1 MSTPPSPPDQPGS
14 APARPTDPRRS
25 RAAVSLLF
33 ALMGVTMGSWAA
45 RIPGVRGQVGVDDTQ
60 WGLVILAAPAGS
72 LITLLV
78 VTRLIGTVG
87 ARRLVLPG
95 AVAVLVAVPVT
106 AASGRIDVL
115 AVALFVQGAATGLLA
130 TPMNALAVLV
140 EREYRR
146 PIMSGFHAVFS
157 IGQLAGGLAGA
168 VAADAGVSPARQL
181 SVSGVVLGAAL
192 LGLARWVP
200 RDHPSLS
207 PPPTAAERATA
218 ATRRGRRALTPQ
230 LLLLAA
236 MALLSSINEGAAVQW
251 SAQYGAVAGAA
262 GASVGALV
270 FSTFSVAMTAARLRG
285 DRLAGRWG
293 RVRFVRVSALVAGLG
308 MAAGLLWGGTAGA
321 FLAFALL
328 GVGSGCI
335 IPTVMALAGNQPG
348 IQAGRGVAVASLGQW
363 PAFLLGPPVI
373 GALAGVIGLRM
384 ALGLVVVCALL
395 IAVAAGRL
403 RDPGQPERHVPR
415 PA

>member
-1 MSTPPSPPDQPGS
+1 MTNPPTAAPPIGAATVP
-14 APARPTDPRRS
+14 PRRA

-33 ALMGVTMGSWAA
+33 ALLGVTMGSWAA
-45 RIPGVRGQVGVDDTQ
+45 RIPGVRAQVGVDDIQ
-60 WGLVILAAPAGS
+60 WGLIILGAPAGS
-72 LITLLV
+72 LISLLV

-87 ARRLVLPG
+87 ARRLALPG
-95 AVAVLVAVPVT
+95 AVAVLVIVPVT

-115 AVALFVQGAATGLLA
+115 VLALVVQGAATGLLA

-157 IGQLAGGLAGA
+157 LGQLAGGLAGA
-168 VAADAGVSPARQL
+168 AAADLGVSPAGQL
-181 SVSGVVLGAAL
+181 SGSGVLLGAAL
-192 LGLARWVP
+192 LATVRWVP
-200 RDHPSLS
+200 RDHPALT
-207 PPPTAAERATA
+207 PAATAAERAVA
-218 ATRRGRRALTPQ
+218 KRGRRVFTPQ
-230 LLLLAA
+230 LLLLAGI
-236 MALLSSINEGAAVQW
+236 ALLSSINEGAAVQW

-293 RVRFVRVSALVAGLG
+293 RVRFVQLSALVAGLG
-308 MAAGLLWGGTAGA
+308 MAAGLLWGGTPGA
-321 FLAFALL
+321 FLAFGLL

-348 IQAGRGVAVASLGQW
+348 VAAGQGVAVASLGQW

-373 GALAGVIGLRM
+373 GALAGVIGLRL
-384 ALGLVVVCALL
+384 ALGLVVVSALT
-395 IAVAAGRL
+395 IAAIAGRL
-403 RDPGQPERHVPR
+403 TDPRQPERHVL
-415 PA
+415 PAA

>member
-1 MSTPPSPPDQPGS
+1 MSTPPDDGPAVPP
-14 APARPTDPRRS
+14 APLAPRRA

-33 ALMGVTMGSWAA
+33 ALMGITLGSWAA
-45 RIPGVRGQVGVDDTQ
+45 RIPGVRAQVGVDDVQ
-60 WGLVILAAPAGS
+60 WGLIILAAPAGS
-72 LITLLV
+72 LITLLI

-95 AVAVLVAVPVT
+95 AVAVLVVVPVT

-115 AVALFVQGAATGLLA
+115 LVAVFLQGAATGLLA

-157 IGQLAGGLAGA
+157 LGQLSGGLAGA
-168 VAADAGVSPARQL
+168 IAADLGVSPARQL
-181 SVSGVVLGAAL
+181 SASGVLLGLAL
-192 LGLARWVP
+192 LGMARWVP
-200 RDHPSLS
+200 RDHPALT
-207 PPPTAAERATA
+207 PAARRVEGA
-218 ATRRGRRALTPQ
+218 AASGRRSRRVVTPQ
-230 LLLLAA
+230 LLLLAGI
-236 MALLSSINEGAAVQW
+236 ALLSSINEGAAVQW

-270 FSTFSVAMTAARLRG
+270 FSSFSVAMTAARLRG

-293 RVRFVRVSALVAGLG
+293 RVRFVRLSALLAGAG
-308 MAAGLLWGGTAGA
+308 MAAGLIWGGTVGA

-328 GVGSGCI
+328 GIGSGCI

-348 IQAGRGVAVASLGQW
+348 IAAGQGVAVASLGQW

-373 GALAGVIGLRM
+373 GALAGVVGLRWG
-384 ALGLVVVCALL
+384 LGLVVVSALL
-395 IAVAAGRL
+395 IAALAGRL
-403 RDPGQPERHVPR
+403 RDPGQPERHVL
-415 PA
+415 PAP

>member
-1 MSTPPSPPDQPGS
+1 MSTPSRPDRSP
-14 APARPTDPRRS
+14 APTQAPTHPVVPRRS

-45 RIPGVRGQVGVDDTQ
+45 RIPGVRAQVGVDDVQ
-60 WGLVILAAPAGS
+60 WGLIILAAPAGS
-72 LITLLV
+72 LITLLI

-95 AVAVLVAVPVT
+95 AVAVLVVVPVT

-115 AVALFVQGAATGLLA
+115 LVAVFLQGAATGLLA

-140 EREYRR
+140 ERDYRR

-157 IGQLAGGLAGA
+157 LGQLTGGLAGA
-168 VAADAGVSPARQL
+168 VAADLGISPARQL
-181 SVSGVVLGAAL
+181 SGSGVLLGAAL
-192 LGLARWVP
+192 LAMARWVP
-200 RDHPSLS
+200 RDHPALTGPSS
-207 PPPTAAERATA
+207 PAAKG
-218 ATRRGRRALTPQ
+218 ATRRGRRVITPQ

-236 MALLSSINEGAAVQW
+236 IALLSSINEGAAVQW

-293 RVRFVRVSALVAGLG
+293 RVRFVRLSALLAGVG
-308 MAAGLLWGGTAGA
+308 MAAGLVWGGTAGA

-348 IQAGRGVAVASLGQW
+348 IAAGQGVAVASLGQW

-373 GALAGVIGLRM
+373 GALAGVVGLRWG
-384 ALGLVVVCALL
+384 LGLVVVSALL
-395 IAVAAGRL
+395 ISALAGRL
-403 RDPGQPERHVPR
+403 RDPGQPERQVLRTP
-415 PA
+415 